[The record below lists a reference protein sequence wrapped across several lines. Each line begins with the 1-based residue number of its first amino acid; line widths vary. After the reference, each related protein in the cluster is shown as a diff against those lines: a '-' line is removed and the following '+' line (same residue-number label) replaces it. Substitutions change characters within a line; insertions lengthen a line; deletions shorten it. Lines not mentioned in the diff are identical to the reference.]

1 MSLKLPPTI
10 SSPSDLAALIL
21 DIHTYATW
29 YGQFSNAQKIGVSFR
44 ESQPELS
51 ETTALLL
58 RDWVASSPL
67 SSTSLDELITELER
81 ISQHAPTITITL
93 VAPAPAE
100 VKKTLVAWCRHNLH
114 PDMLVSLRFNATII
128 GGMVVRSRSHIS
140 DWSWKRSIMNNR
152 HRFAEV
158 LNRV

>member
-1 MSLKLPPTI
+1 MSVVESLT
-10 SSPSDLAALIL
+10 SDATDFHLDVALIKGLFLGRNADTMGTPAL
-21 DIHTYATW
+21 DLSPEEYFALERNATH
-29 YGQFSNAQKIGVSFR
+29 GR
-44 ESQPELS
+44 
-51 ETTALLL
+51 
-58 RDWVASSPL
+58 
-67 SSTSLDELITELER
+67 STSLDELITELER

-100 VKKTLVAWCRHNLH
+100 VKKTLVAWCRQSLH
-114 PDMLVSLRFNATII
+114 PDMLVSLRFNATIL
-128 GGMVVRSRSHIS
+128 GGMVVRSRSQIY